1 MDKQVVRKIKVNHL
15 GDGYWIMPST
25 FSIFTPKISKYIV
38 KKTKSLDEIIEY
50 NNLLNKE
57 VIFSFNKDED
67 FKKFNFLLKKR
78 EIDFFL
84 DKKII
89 NNLTKETLID
99 FEVVPN
105 LKIRLNWK
113 SIKNIYNGTIFFY
126 SKDYFRSLLI
136 KEQTRTKKENIVILW
151 TWLGFKTVE

>member
-1 MDKQVVRKIKVNHL
+1 M
-15 GDGYWIMPST
+15 
-25 FSIFTPKISKYIV
+25 
-38 KKTKSLDEIIEY
+38 
-50 NNLLNKE
+50 
-57 VIFSFNKDED
+57 
-67 FKKFNFLLKKR
+67 
-78 EIDFFL
+78 

-99 FEVVPN
+99 FGVVPN